1 MRTQTPKYARQ
12 PTYILC
18 LNTSFAISSHRDSAS
33 IILYIWLVTAVVFVS
48 VFKHCWLMA
57 GSRKNSSG
65 ARKSHGIFCNQES
78 GNPVGTD
85 KALCFRPVHQSVCVC
100 VFPGGD
106 IHSLACCRLPV
117 CRCGSRIL
125 HSGCLH
131 LCLQCF
137 YAVGWA
143 TGRASSLKKTER
155 VCVCVCVCVVLAC
168 CLSGARCRL
177 AYAPVDATA
186 THCLFLQ

>member
-1 MRTQTPKYARQ
+1 MHVSP
-12 PTYILC
+12 PILC

-100 VFPGGD
+100 VCFRVETFTLW
-106 IHSLACCRLPV
+106 LAV
-117 CRCGSRIL
+117 DF
-125 HSGCLH
+125 
-131 LCLQCF
+131 QF
-137 YAVGWA
+137 VAA
-143 TGRASSLKKTER
+143 
-155 VCVCVCVCVVLAC
+155 VLAFC
-168 CLSGARCRL
+168 IRVVCI
-177 AYAPVDATA
+177 YAFSAFTLLVGRQEEHPA
-186 THCLFLQ
+186 

>member
-1 MRTQTPKYARQ
+1 MHVSP
-12 PTYILC
+12 PILC

-100 VFPGGD
+100 V
-106 IHSLACCRLPV
+106 
-117 CRCGSRIL
+117 
-125 HSGCLH
+125 
-131 LCLQCF
+131 
-137 YAVGWA
+137 
-143 TGRASSLKKTER
+143 
-155 VCVCVCVCVVLAC
+155 CVCVSGWRHS
-168 CLSGARCRL
+168 LSGLLSTSSLSLRFSHFAFGLFAFMPSVLLRCWLGDRKSIQ
-177 AYAPVDATA
+177 PEKN
-186 THCLFLQ
+186 